1 MEELDA
7 KRLHGIWGGI
17 ALPTEEAMLA
27 EIPGDPECDW
37 YLVILFLVF
46 LVYGYLIGRQ

>member
-1 MEELDA
+1 MEEVNV
-7 KRLHGIWGGI
+7 KRWYGIWGGI

-27 EIPGDPECDW
+27 EIPEEPECDW